1 MAIFHMTA
9 KVCKTSATAKIDYI
23 QRQNKYSY
31 STKAEDLIFSSEK
44 NIPAWAKNARDFF
57 AEMDKQELSKKEKER
72 SDISSEDRNV
82 KCREIEF
89 ALPVELSKEEQIEL
103 AEKFCAKI
111 MGDNHAYAFAIHK
124 NKGALSGKENP
135 HVHLV
140 YSDRLIER
148 DRDVPREL
156 FCRQR
161 TGYKKDRTITGPKRH
176 DWYRNVRKTW
186 ADMVNEKLKEKNV
199 ELISERSYQEQGI
212 ERTPQKHLGH
222 DTINSLGRGIENE
235 RYKAYKDTLRTR
247 VAEDV
252 EKELNAQIKEI
263 KPTFKDRIKA
273 GVHLALYTYSK
284 DEYRERDKSV
294 LKGETAEIKAL
305 KSDLDQSIERAYKN
319 ALESQKMNSKASLR
333 RKSYS
338 SKSLITEYRT
348 NFLNSTYD
356 KYKKHRIYPTEERLR
371 SNEKS
376 AGLSYDYKSIKFSFG
391 KITAGGVFVDRNSRC
406 YELAKVAKFEGD
418 KFVVMGVSY
427 RLRPSNLE
435 IAKKSYEISSKVVEK
450 EIDRLEQAYRAERL
464 RKLENI
470 PSLEKKDI
478 KKAIEQT
485 NEIGCRKRVPIE
497 PTKRVP
503 KKKDCSKENNRGGFS
518 R

>member
-9 KVCKTSATAKIDYI
+9 KVCKTSATVKIDYI

-140 YSDRLIER
+140 YSDRLLER
-148 DRDVPREL
+148 DRDVSREL

-176 DWYRNVRKTW
+176 EWYRKVRKTW
-186 ADMVNEKLKEKNV
+186 ADMVNEKLKEKGV
-199 ELISERSYQEQGI
+199 ELISERSYQEQGVNRI
-212 ERTPQKHLGH
+212 PQKHLGQ
-222 DTINSLGRGIENE
+222 DTINSLARGIENE
-235 RYKAYKDTLRTR
+235 RYKEY
-247 VAEDV
+247 
-252 EKELNAQIKEI
+252 KEI
-263 KPTFKDRIKA
+263 LRINIDQEIKQKFNPQIEAFKPTFKDRLKA
-273 GVHLALYTYSK
+273 GVHLIFYTYSK
-284 DEYRERDKSV
+284 QEYRELDKAI
-294 LKGETAEIKAL
+294 LKGETAELRAL
-305 KSDLDQSIERAYKN
+305 KMDMEQSVERICKN
-319 ALESQKMNSKASLR
+319 VLERQIMNSKNSLK
-333 RKSYS
+333 RKSYLS
-338 SKSLITEYRT
+338 KAVISDITDKERAKQNNELLRSLWTVPKQKSILSKEDTLALLKSL
-348 NFLNSTYD
+348 D
-356 KYKKHRIYPTEERLR
+356 KRGNQKQ
-371 SNEKS
+371 
-376 AGLSYDYKSIKFSFG
+376 
-391 KITAGGVFVDRNSRC
+391 
-406 YELAKVAKFEGD
+406 
-418 KFVVMGVSY
+418 
-427 RLRPSNLE
+427 
-435 IAKKSYEISSKVVEK
+435 VEQIQD
-450 EIDRLEQAYRAERL
+450 ID
-464 RKLENI
+464 
-470 PSLEKKDI
+470 S
-478 KKAIEQT
+478 
-485 NEIGCRKRVPIE
+485 V
-497 PTKRVP
+497 
-503 KKKDCSKENNRGGFS
+503 KKKNIKIKVRFNDRTHRDKGGMS

>member
-1 MAIFHMTA
+1 
-9 KVCKTSATAKIDYI
+9 
-23 QRQNKYSY
+23 
-31 STKAEDLIFSSEK
+31 
-44 NIPAWAKNARDFF
+44 
-57 AEMDKQELSKKEKER
+57 
-72 SDISSEDRNV
+72 
-82 KCREIEF
+82 
-89 ALPVELSKEEQIEL
+89 
-103 AEKFCAKI
+103 

-235 RYKAYKDTLRTR
+235 RYKAYKDNLRTR

-252 EKELNAQIKEI
+252 EKELKAQIQEI
-263 KPTFKDRIKA
+263 KPTFKERLKA
-273 GVHLALYTYSK
+273 GVHLALYTYSN

-319 ALESQKMNSKASLR
+319 ALESQKMNSKDSLR

-356 KYKKHRIYPTEERLR
+356 KYKNIEFIQLR
-371 SNEKS
+371 SDYEVMRNLQGFPMITNQLNFLS
-376 AGLSYDYKSIKFSFG
+376 A
-391 KITAGGVFVDRNSRC
+391 R
-406 YELAKVAKFEGD
+406 
-418 KFVVMGVSY
+418 
-427 RLRPSNLE
+427 
-435 IAKKSYEISSKVVEK
+435 
-450 EIDRLEQAYRAERL
+450 
-464 RKLENI
+464 
-470 PSLEKKDI
+470 
-478 KKAIEQT
+478 
-485 NEIGCRKRVPIE
+485 
-497 PTKRVP
+497 
-503 KKKDCSKENNRGGFS
+503 
-518 R
+518 

>member
-44 NIPAWAKNARDFF
+44 NIPAWAKNAREFF
-57 AEMDKQELSKKEKER
+57 VEMDKQELSKKEKER

-103 AEKFCAKI
+103 AEKFCAEI

-161 TGYKKDRTITGPKRH
+161 SGYKKDRTITGPKRH
-176 DWYRNVRKTW
+176 EWYRKVRKTW
-186 ADMVNEKLKEKNV
+186 ADMVNEKLKEKDV
-199 ELISERSYQEQGI
+199 ELISELSYQEQGI
-212 ERTPQKHLGH
+212 KQTPQKHLGH

-235 RYKAYKDTLRTR
+235 RYKTYKETLRTR

-252 EKELNAQIKEI
+252 EKELKAQIKEI

-294 LKGETAEIKAL
+294 LKGETSEIKAL
-305 KSDLDQSIERAYKN
+305 KADLDQSIERAYKN
-319 ALESQKMNSKASLR
+319 ALESQKMNSKASLK

-356 KYKKHRIYPTEERLR
+356 KYKDHRIYPTEERLR

-450 EIDRLEQAYRAERL
+450 EIDRLEQAYRADRL

-478 KKAIEQT
+478 KKTIEQT
-485 NEIGCRKRVPIE
+485 NEIECRKRVPI
-497 PTKRVP
+497 
-503 KKKDCSKENNRGGFS
+503 KKVRSKENNRGGMS

>member
-1 MAIFHMTA
+1 M
-9 KVCKTSATAKIDYI
+9 
-23 QRQNKYSY
+23 
-31 STKAEDLIFSSEK
+31 
-44 NIPAWAKNARDFF
+44 
-57 AEMDKQELSKKEKER
+57 
-72 SDISSEDRNV
+72 
-82 KCREIEF
+82 
-89 ALPVELSKEEQIEL
+89 
-103 AEKFCAKI
+103 
-111 MGDNHAYAFAIHK
+111 
-124 NKGALSGKENP
+124 
-135 HVHLV
+135 
-140 YSDRLIER
+140 
-148 DRDVPREL
+148 
-156 FCRQR
+156 
-161 TGYKKDRTITGPKRH
+161 
-176 DWYRNVRKTW
+176 
-186 ADMVNEKLKEKNV
+186 
-199 ELISERSYQEQGI
+199 
-212 ERTPQKHLGH
+212 
-222 DTINSLGRGIENE
+222 
-235 RYKAYKDTLRTR
+235 RTR

-252 EKELNAQIKEI
+252 EKELKAQIKEI

-284 DEYRERDKSV
+284 NEYKERDKSV
-294 LKGETAEIKAL
+294 LKGETAEIRAL
-305 KSDLDQSIERAYKN
+305 KSDLGRSIERAYET
-319 ALESQKMNSKASLR
+319 ALESQKTNSKASLS

-356 KYKKHRIYPTEERLR
+356 KYKEHRIYPTEERLR

-435 IAKKSYEISSKVVEK
+435 IAKKSYEISSKVVDK

-470 PSLEKKDI
+470 PSSEKKDI
-478 KKAIEQT
+478 KKPIEQT
-485 NEIGCRKRVPIE
+485 NEIECRKRVPI
-497 PTKRVP
+497 
-503 KKKDCSKENNRGGFS
+503 KKERSKENNRGGMS

>member
-31 STKAEDLIFSSEK
+31 STKAEDLIFSSEN
-44 NIPAWAKNARDFF
+44 NIPAWAKNAREFF
-57 AEMDKQELSKKEKER
+57 AEMDKQELSKKEKEH

-103 AEKFCAKI
+103 TEKFCSKI

-176 DWYRNVRKTW
+176 DWYRNVRKTL
-186 ADMVNEKLKEKNV
+186 ADMVNEKLKEKDV
-199 ELISERSYQEQGI
+199 ELISELSYQEQGI
-212 ERTPQKHLGH
+212 KRTPQKHLGH
-222 DTINSLGRGIENE
+222 DTINSLGRGVENE
-235 RYKAYKDTLRTR
+235 RYKAYKETLRTR

-252 EKELNAQIKEI
+252 EKDLKAQIQEI
-263 KPTFKDRIKA
+263 KPTFKERLKA
-273 GVHLALYTYSK
+273 GVHLALYTYSN

-319 ALESQKMNSKASLR
+319 ALESQKMNSKDSLR

-418 KFVVMGVSY
+418 KFVVMGISY

-450 EIDRLEQAYRAERL
+450 EIERLEKAYHADRLRH
-464 RKLENI
+464 LENI

-478 KKAIEQT
+478 KKTIEQT
-485 NEIGCRKRVPIE
+485 NEIECRKRGPME

-503 KKKDCSKENNRGGFS
+503 KKERSKENDRGGFS

>member
-1 MAIFHMTA
+1 M
-9 KVCKTSATAKIDYI
+9 
-23 QRQNKYSY
+23 
-31 STKAEDLIFSSEK
+31 
-44 NIPAWAKNARDFF
+44 
-57 AEMDKQELSKKEKER
+57 
-72 SDISSEDRNV
+72 

-103 AEKFCAKI
+103 TEKFCSKI
-111 MGDNHAYAFAIHK
+111 MDDNHAYAFAIHR

-176 DWYRNVRKTW
+176 DWYRNIRKTW

-212 ERTPQKHLGH
+212 KRTPQKHLGH

-235 RYKAYKDTLRTR
+235 RYKAYKDVLRTR

-284 DEYRERDKSV
+284 DEYKERDKSV
-294 LKGETAEIKAL
+294 LKGETAEIRAL
-305 KSDLDQSIERAYKN
+305 KSDLGRSIERAYET
-319 ALESQKMNSKASLR
+319 ALESQK
-333 RKSYS
+333 
-338 SKSLITEYRT
+338 
-348 NFLNSTYD
+348 
-356 KYKKHRIYPTEERLR
+356 RI
-371 SNEKS
+371 
-376 AGLSYDYKSIKFSFG
+376 LS
-391 KITAGGVFVDRNSRC
+391 
-406 YELAKVAKFEGD
+406 
-418 KFVVMGVSY
+418 
-427 RLRPSNLE
+427 
-435 IAKKSYEISSKVVEK
+435 
-450 EIDRLEQAYRAERL
+450 
-464 RKLENI
+464 
-470 PSLEKKDI
+470 
-478 KKAIEQT
+478 
-485 NEIGCRKRVPIE
+485 
-497 PTKRVP
+497 
-503 KKKDCSKENNRGGFS
+503 
-518 R
+518 

>member
-1 MAIFHMTA
+1 
-9 KVCKTSATAKIDYI
+9 
-23 QRQNKYSY
+23 
-31 STKAEDLIFSSEK
+31 
-44 NIPAWAKNARDFF
+44 
-57 AEMDKQELSKKEKER
+57 
-72 SDISSEDRNV
+72 
-82 KCREIEF
+82 
-89 ALPVELSKEEQIEL
+89 
-103 AEKFCAKI
+103 
-111 MGDNHAYAFAIHK
+111 
-124 NKGALSGKENP
+124 
-135 HVHLV
+135 
-140 YSDRLIER
+140 
-148 DRDVPREL
+148 
-156 FCRQR
+156 
-161 TGYKKDRTITGPKRH
+161 
-176 DWYRNVRKTW
+176 
-186 ADMVNEKLKEKNV
+186 MVNEKLKEKDV
-199 ELISERSYQEQGI
+199 ELISELSYQEQGI
-212 ERTPQKHLGH
+212 KQTPQKHLGH

-235 RYKAYKDTLRTR
+235 RYKTYKETLRTR

-252 EKELNAQIKEI
+252 EKELKAQIKEI

-294 LKGETAEIKAL
+294 LKGETAEIKEL

-356 KYKKHRIYPTEERLR
+356 KYKEHRIYPTEERLR

-391 KITAGGVFVDRNSRC
+391 KITAGGIFVDRNSRC

-450 EIDRLEQAYRAERL
+450 EIDRLEQAYRADRL

-478 KKAIEQT
+478 KKTIEQT
-485 NEIGCRKRVPIE
+485 NEIECRKRVPI
-497 PTKRVP
+497 
-503 KKKDCSKENNRGGFS
+503 KKVRSKENNRGGMS

>member
-31 STKAEDLIFSSEK
+31 STKAEDLIFSSEN
-44 NIPAWAKNARDFF
+44 NIPAWAKNAREFF
-57 AEMDKQELSKKEKER
+57 AEMDKQELSKKEKEH

-103 AEKFCAKI
+103 TEKFCSKI

-176 DWYRNVRKTW
+176 EWYRKVRKTW
-186 ADMVNEKLKEKNV
+186 ADMVNEKLKEKDV
-199 ELISERSYQEQGI
+199 ELISELSYQEQGV

-235 RYKAYKDTLRTR
+235 RYKAYKDTLRMR

-252 EKELNAQIKEI
+252 KKELNAEIQTI

-284 DEYRERDKSV
+284 DEYKERDKSV
-294 LKGETAEIKAL
+294 LKGETAEIRAL
-305 KSDLDQSIERAYKN
+305 KSGLDQSIERAYKN
-319 ALESQKMNSKASLR
+319 ALESQKMNSKDSLK
-333 RKSYS
+333 RKLYS

-356 KYKKHRIYPTEERLR
+356 KYKEHRIYPTEERLR

-376 AGLSYDYKSIKFSFG
+376 VGLSYDYKSIKFSFG

-427 RLRPSNLE
+427 RLRPSSLE
-435 IAKKSYEISSKVVEK
+435 IAKKSYEMSSRVVDK

-464 RKLENI
+464 RRLENI

-478 KKAIEQT
+478 KKPIERT
-485 NEIGCRKRVPIE
+485 NEIE

-503 KKKDCSKENNRGGFS
+503 KKKVRIKENDRGGFS